1 MTDSKASSRLERWL
15 RPEIRAL
22 QAYHVADATGM
33 IKLDAMENPY
43 RWPAELLAPWQ
54 QHLQGAELNR
64 YPDPDAQILA
74 LALRQALEIPGTA
87 GLLLGNGSDEL
98 IQLIMLSVAGPGR
111 VIMAPEPGF
120 SMYQMIATFVGLD
133 FVGVPLRQP
142 DFALDTQ
149 AMLTAI
155 DRHQPAVVFL
165 AYPNNPT
172 GNLFDDETI
181 RRIIA
186 AAPGLVVIDEAYHA
200 FAESSWMERVPE
212 YDNLMILRTLSKMGL
227 AGLRLGMLIA
237 ARAWT
242 EQINKIRLPY
252 NINCLT
258 QLSAAFAMEQY
269 ATLRTQTERIIRD
282 RETLYGQLAQISGL
296 TVYPS
301 RANFIL
307 FRTPQGTAND
317 IYAGLRRDGILIKN
331 LHKTDTVLAD
341 CLRVTVGTASENE
354 AFLTSLRRLVRA

>member
-1 MTDSKASSRLERWL
+1 MTDSQASSCLERWL
-15 RPEIRAL
+15 RPEIREL

-43 RWPAELLAPWQ
+43 RWPAQLLEQWQ
-54 QHLQGAELNR
+54 QRLQAAELNR
-64 YPDPDAQILA
+64 YPDPDAQVLSQ
-74 LALRQALEIPGTA
+74 ALRRGQGIADAA

-98 IQLIMLSVAGPGR
+98 IQLIMLAVAGPGR
-111 VIMAPEPGF
+111 VVMAPEPGF

-155 DRHQPAVVFL
+155 ERHQPAVVFL

-172 GNLFDDETI
+172 GNLFDDAAI
-181 RRIIA
+181 SQIIA

-200 FAESSWMERVPE
+200 FAEATWMERVLD

-237 ARAWT
+237 ARSWT

-258 QLSAAFAMEQY
+258 QLSAAFAMEQQ
-269 ATLRTQTERIIRD
+269 AVLRTQTEQIIRD
-282 RETLYGQLAQISGL
+282 REILYRQLTQISGL

-307 FRTPQGTAND
+307 FRVAQGTANGVFD
-317 IYAGLRRDGILIKN
+317 GLQRDGILIKN
-331 LHKTDTVLAD
+331 LHKPGSVLAD
-341 CLRVTVGTASENE
+341 CLRVTVGTAGENE
-354 AFLTSLRRLVRA
+354 AFLASLQRLIRV